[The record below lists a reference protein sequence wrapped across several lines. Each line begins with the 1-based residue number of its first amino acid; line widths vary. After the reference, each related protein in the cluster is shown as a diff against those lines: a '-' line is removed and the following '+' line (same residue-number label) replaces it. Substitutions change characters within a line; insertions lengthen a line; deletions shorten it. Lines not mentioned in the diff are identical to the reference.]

1 MRALRTRG
9 GHAKGSFF
17 EQGHHTPGG
26 YLFGET
32 PPAPGHHRHWEAW
45 EGPWYFTLGAATL
58 MLTLGLTARP
68 DSSLTH
74 WADKEAEKRIDG
86 TA

>member
-1 MRALRTRG
+1 MTSVARSYTF
-9 GHAKGSFF
+9 S
-17 EQGHHTPGG
+17 HTPGP
-26 YLFGET
+26 T
-32 PPAPGHHRHWEAW
+32 R
-45 EGPWYFTLGAATL
+45 YFTLGAATL

>member
-1 MRALRTRG
+1 MTLFARASAATMRALRTRG

-45 EGPWYFTLGAATL
+45 EGPW
-58 MLTLGLTARP
+58 
-68 DSSLTH
+68 
-74 WADKEAEKRIDG
+74 
-86 TA
+86 